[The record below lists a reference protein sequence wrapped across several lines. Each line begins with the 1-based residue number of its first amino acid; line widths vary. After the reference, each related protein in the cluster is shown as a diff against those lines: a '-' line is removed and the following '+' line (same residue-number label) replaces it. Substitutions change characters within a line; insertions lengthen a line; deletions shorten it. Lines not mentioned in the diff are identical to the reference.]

1 VLQPRHL
8 RHFTFAESVKIARN
22 GKCKGTAKP
31 IAVPSLDN
39 GPRCRQTPAQGP
51 QRLEAPKEPEEKM
64 EVQEAEGGEEEMEA
78 DT

>member
-1 VLQPRHL
+1 MPKNAQ
-8 RHFTFAESVKIARN
+8 K

-39 GPRCRQTPAQGP
+39 GPRCRQSPTQDP
-51 QRLEAPKEPEEKM
+51 QRLEAPREPGEKM
-64 EVQEAEGGEEEMEA
+64 EVEEAEKEEEETEA